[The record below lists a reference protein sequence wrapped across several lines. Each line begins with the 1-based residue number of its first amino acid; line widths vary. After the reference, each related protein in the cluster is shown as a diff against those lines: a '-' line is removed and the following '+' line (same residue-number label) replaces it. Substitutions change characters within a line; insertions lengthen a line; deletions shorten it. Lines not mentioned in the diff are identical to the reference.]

1 MLNVIQEFTTKE
13 KVFLLSL
20 SSISPLTQLHG
31 YEKKVYKRSV
41 DTISYS

>member
-13 KVFLLSL
+13 KIFFTF
-20 SSISPLTQLHG
+20 SIVNFPFTQLYG

-41 DTISYS
+41 DTISCS